1 MKITHLVL
9 SGGGMQGVI
18 FIGAIRYLYFEN
30 LHKNI
35 THIAGTSVGSIIGL
49 SIALKLTIQEIEEI
63 ILKGN
68 QDFKL
73 CNIPYKNCI
82 KLLTDYGL
90 SDINIFSN
98 YLKDFIYTKYPD
110 ITNEITFSYLS
121 KRFGVNL
128 YVSVTNIYTC
138 KNKIFS
144 VDTTP
149 DVCVFKACSASMALP
164 ILFEPVKIDDDYY
177 YDGAFTN
184 NFPIKIFENVPMD
197 NILGMI
203 LYKAFYETEIPD
215 EEIVRP
221 KISFMFLFRQFIQL
235 YERVRTRVVLGEL
248 IDNDKIDYYYI
259 PKNIPDI
266 PMMNIELEKKGL
278 RINLPIDLYNNM
290 LYAGFESM
298 SKYIIERKNKLLEND
313 NIRYQ
318 LNM

>member
-30 LHKNI
+30 LHENI
-35 THIAGTSVGSIIGL
+35 THIAGTSIGSIIGL
-49 SIALKLTIQEIEEI
+49 SIALKLTIQEMEEI

-138 KNKIFS
+138 KNKVFS

-164 ILFEPVKIDDDYY
+164 MLFKPVKIDDDYY
-177 YDGAFTN
+177 YDGGFTN

-203 LYKAFYETEIPD
+203 LYKAFNETEIPD
-215 EEIVRP
+215 EEIARP
-221 KISFMFLFRQFIQL
+221 KISFMFLFRQFIKL

-278 RINLPIDLYNNM
+278 RINLPIDLYNSM

-298 SKYIIERKNKLLEND
+298 SKYIIERKNKLLEKD
-313 NIRYQ
+313 NNRYE

>member
-30 LHKNI
+30 LHENI
-35 THIAGTSVGSIIGL
+35 THIAGTSIGSIIGL
-49 SIALKLTIQEIEEI
+49 SIALKLTIQEMEEI

-82 KLLTDYGL
+82 KLLTDCGL

-138 KNKIFS
+138 KNKVFS

-164 ILFEPVKIDDDYY
+164 MLFKPVKIDDDYY
-177 YDGAFTN
+177 YDGGFTN

-203 LYKAFYETEIPD
+203 LYKAFNETEIPD
-215 EEIVRP
+215 EEIARP
-221 KISFMFLFRQFIQL
+221 KISFMFLFRQFIKL

-278 RINLPIDLYNNM
+278 RIKLPIDLYNNM

-298 SKYIIERKNKLLEND
+298 SKYIIERKNKLLEKD
-313 NIRYQ
+313 NNRYE

>member
-82 KLLTDYGL
+82 KLLTDCGL

-235 YERVRTRVVLGEL
+235 YERVRTRVVLREL

-278 RINLPIDLYNNM
+278 RIKLPIDLYNNM

-298 SKYIIERKNKLLEND
+298 SKYIIERKNKLLEKEN
-313 NIRYQ
+313 NRYE

>member
-9 SGGGMQGVI
+9 SGGGMRGVI

-35 THIAGTSVGSIIGL
+35 THIAGTSIGSIIGL

-82 KLLTDYGL
+82 KLLTDCGL

-164 ILFEPVKIDDDYY
+164 ILFKPVKIDDDYY
-177 YDGAFTN
+177 YDGGFTN

-215 EEIVRP
+215 KDIARP
-221 KISFMFLFRQFIQL
+221 KISFMFLLRQFIHL
-235 YERVRTRVVLGEL
+235 YEKIRTRAVLGEL
-248 IDNDKIDYYYI
+248 IDNDKIDYYYM

-278 RINLPIDLYNNM
+278 RIKLPIDLYNNM

-298 SKYIIERKNKLLEND
+298 SKYIIERKNKLLEKEN
-313 NIRYQ
+313 NRYE

>member
-235 YERVRTRVVLGEL
+235 YERVRTRVVLREL

-298 SKYIIERKNKLLEND
+298 SKYIIERKNKLLEKD
-313 NIRYQ
+313 NNRYE

>member
-9 SGGGMQGVI
+9 SGGGMRGVM

-35 THIAGTSVGSIIGL
+35 THIAGTSIGSIIGL
-49 SIALKLTIQEIEEI
+49 SIALKLTIQEMEEI

-68 QDFKL
+68 QDYKL

-82 KLLTDYGL
+82 KLITDCGL
-90 SDINIFSN
+90 SDVNIFSN
-98 YLKDFIYTKYPD
+98 YLKEFIYTKYPD
-110 ITNEITFSYLS
+110 ITDEITFSYLS
-121 KRFGVNL
+121 KRFGVNF

-164 ILFEPVKIDDDYY
+164 ILFKPVKIDGDYY
-177 YDGAFTN
+177 YDGGFTN
-184 NFPIKIFENVPMD
+184 NFPIKMFENVPMD

-203 LYKAFYETEIPD
+203 LYKAFYEKEIPD
-215 EEIVRP
+215 KDIARP
-221 KISFMFLFRQFIQL
+221 KLSFMFLLRQFIQL
-235 YERVRTRVVLGEL
+235 YEKIRTRAVLGEL
-248 IDNDKIDYYYI
+248 IDNDKLDYYYI

-278 RINLPIDLYNNM
+278 RIKLPIDLYNNM

-298 SKYIIERKNKLLEND
+298 SKYIIERKNKLLEKEND
-313 NIRYQ
+313 RYE
-318 LNM
+318 LNT

>member
-9 SGGGMQGVI
+9 SGGGMHGVI

-35 THIAGTSVGSIIGL
+35 THIAGTSIGSIIGL
-49 SIALKLTIQEIEEI
+49 SIALKLTIQEMEEI

-235 YERVRTRVVLGEL
+235 YERVRTRVVLREL

-298 SKYIIERKNKLLEND
+298 SKYIIERKNKLLEKD
-313 NIRYQ
+313 NNRYE

>member
-9 SGGGMQGVI
+9 SGGGMRGVI

-35 THIAGTSVGSIIGL
+35 THIAGTSIGSIIGL

-82 KLLTDYGL
+82 KLLTDCGL

-164 ILFEPVKIDDDYY
+164 ILFKPVKIDDDYY

-235 YERVRTRVVLGEL
+235 YERVRTRVVLREL

-298 SKYIIERKNKLLEND
+298 SKYIIERKNKLLEKD
-313 NIRYQ
+313 NNRYE

>member
-9 SGGGMQGVI
+9 SGGGMRGVM

-35 THIAGTSVGSIIGL
+35 THIAGTSIGSIIGL
-49 SIALKLTIQEIEEI
+49 AIALKLNIQDMEEI

-68 QDFKL
+68 QDYKL

-82 KLLTDYGL
+82 KLITECGL
-90 SDINIFSN
+90 SDVNLFSN

-110 ITNEITFSYLS
+110 ITDEITFSYLS

-144 VDTTP
+144 LDTTP
-149 DVCVFKACSASMALP
+149 DVCVFKACSASMTLP
-164 ILFEPVKIDDDYY
+164 ILFKPVKIDDDYY
-177 YDGAFTN
+177 YDGGFTN

-203 LYKAFYETEIPD
+203 LYKAFYDKEIPD
-215 EEIVRP
+215 KEIARP
-221 KISFMFLFRQFIQL
+221 KLNFMFLLRQFIQL
-235 YERVRTRVVLGEL
+235 YEKIRTRVSLGEF

-259 PKNIPDI
+259 PNNIPDV

-278 RINLPIDLYNNM
+278 RIKLPIDSYNNM

-298 SKYIIERKNKLLEND
+298 SKYIIDRKNKLLEKD
-313 NIRYQ
+313 NNRYE